1 MTVLTVST
9 GAGKISGAR
18 TDGDARFLGVPY
30 AAAPQ
35 GDRRFAPPHPTERW
49 DGTRDATEY
58 GATAPQ
64 PGLHPAHTHL
74 APLTGPGWVIGDGHY
89 LNLNVWTPDPG
100 TSGLPVMVYIHG
112 GGFMIGSGSAPAFDG
127 AAFARDGVVL
137 VTINYRLGTEGFLAL
152 SGGCTNIGLRDQ
164 IAALHWVRDNIAG
177 FGGNPD
183 NVTVFG
189 ESAGGTSVAFLLH
202 SPKASGLFRRAIV
215 QSGHDEMARPLAL
228 TEKLT
233 HAVARR
239 LAIPPTADAFRAMPE
254 SEVFRAQAALL
265 RNEPRPDLRDAN
277 GVDPGHRRALF
288 LPTTGDDVLPDPIG
302 VASAHSHDVALLIGT
317 TREEANL
324 GLGADEFAGFDA
336 HRAITELAATYPDAE
351 ALLDR
356 HGLHDPAVTAA
367 HALTSA
373 YTDLLF
379 RSPSRRTALRH
390 PGRSYVYEF
399 AWRAPHHGAA
409 HGLDVPFV
417 FDTADA
423 CRGLI
428 GDAAPGTLTYAMH
441 RTWIDFATHG
451 TPGWPSYGD
460 TRKAMMFDA
469 DPHLCEDTA
478 PIDIGAENLPRTTP
492 TTGRSTDAEHRN
504 PSPKFGARRM

>member
-1 MTVLTVST
+1 MTVPTVST

-18 TDGDARFLGVPY
+18 TDGGARFLGVPY
-30 AAAPQ
+30 AAAPA
-35 GDRRFAPPHPTERW
+35 GDLRFAPPQPAELW
-49 DGTRDATEY
+49 EGTRDSTEY

-64 PGLHPAHTHL
+64 PGLHPAHSHL
-74 APLTGPGWVIGDGHY
+74 APLTGPGWVVGDGHY

-100 TSGLPVMVYIHG
+100 TSGLPVMVYLHG
-112 GGFMIGSGSAPAFDG
+112 GGFMIGSSSAPAFDG

-137 VTINYRLGTEGFLAL
+137 VTVNYRLGAEGFLAL
-152 SGGCTNIGLRDQ
+152 SGGSTNVGLRDQ
-164 IAALHWVRDNIAG
+164 IAALRWVHDNIAG

-233 HAVARR
+233 QALARR
-239 LAIPPTADAFRAMPE
+239 LAIPSTAEAFRAMPE
-254 SEVFRAQAALL
+254 SAMFQAQAALL
-265 RNEPRPDLRDAN
+265 RTEPRPDLRDDN
-277 GVDPGHRRALF
+277 GVDQGHRRALF
-288 LPTTGDDVLPDPIG
+288 LPTTGDDVLPAPIG
-302 VASAHSHDVALLIGT
+302 VPSTHSHDVALLIGT

-324 GLGADEFAGFDA
+324 GLGAEEFAGFDA
-336 HRAITELAATYPDAE
+336 HRAVAELAATHPGAE

-356 HGLHDPAVTAA
+356 HGLRDPAVTAA
-367 HALTSA
+367 DALTSA

-390 PGRSYVYEF
+390 RGTSYVYEF
-399 AWRAPHHGAA
+399 AWQAPHHGAA

-417 FDTADA
+417 FDTTDA

-428 GDAAPGTLTYAMH
+428 GDAAPDTLTDAMH
-441 RTWIDFATHG
+441 KTWIDFATHG

-460 TRKAMMFDA
+460 SREAMMFDA
-469 DPHLCEDTA
+469 DPHLGEDTA
-478 PIDIGAENLPRTTP
+478 PIDTGAENLPN
-492 TTGRSTDAEHRN
+492 TGRSTDA
-504 PSPKFGARRM
+504 

>member
-1 MTVLTVST
+1 MTTVLTAST
-9 GAGKISGAR
+9 GAGKISGAHSN
-18 TDGDARFLGVPY
+18 GVARFLGVPY
-30 AAAPQ
+30 AAAPT
-35 GDRRFAPPHPTERW
+35 GDSRFAPPHPAERW
-49 DGTRDATEY
+49 EGTRDATGY

-64 PGLHPAHTHL
+64 PGLHPAQTHL
-74 APLTGPGWVIGDGHY
+74 TPLVGPGWVTGDGHY

-100 TSGLPVMVYIHG
+100 TNGLPVMVYIHG

-127 AAFARDGVVL
+127 TAFARNGIVL
-137 VTINYRLGTEGFLAL
+137 VTINYRLGAEGFLAL
-152 SGGCTNIGLRDQ
+152 SGGSTNIGLRDQ
-164 IAALHWVRDNIAG
+164 IAALHWVRDNVAG
-177 FGGNPD
+177 FGGDPD
-183 NVTVFG
+183 SVTVFG

-233 HAVARR
+233 RALARR
-239 LAIPPTADAFRAMPE
+239 LAIPATADAFQAMPE
-254 SEVFRAQAALL
+254 SEIFRAQAALL
-265 RNEPRPDLRDAN
+265 RSEPRPDLRNDE

-302 VASAHSHDVALLIGT
+302 VPSMGSHDVDLLIGT
-317 TREEANL
+317 TLEEANL

-336 HRAITELAATYPDAE
+336 RRAVTELVATYPDAE
-351 ALLDR
+351 ALLDS

-367 HALTSA
+367 RALTSA
-373 YTDLLF
+373 YTDLMF

-417 FDTADA
+417 FDTTHA

-428 GDAAPGTLTYAMH
+428 GDAAPDELTHAMH
-441 RTWIDFATHG
+441 KTWIDFATHAD
-451 TPGWPSYGD
+451 PGWPTYNNA
-460 TRKAMMFDA
+460 RKAMRFDA
-469 DPHLCEDTA
+469 NPQLCVDTA
-478 PIDIGAENLPRTTP
+478 PDDIGAKYLPDTTS
-492 TTGRSTDAEHRN
+492 TTGRSTQADHKDA
-504 PSPKFGARRM
+504 SPDSDA